1 MLPGSHAVG
10 SHAVGSHA
18 VGSHAAAPR
27 QKRKPPRQQQ
37 HAASPSLHPDDRLFT
52 REPKLRHRH
61 SMPRGRGSSA
71 QSAALRRTRSFV
83 PVEGARPSRRSARY
97 SDSGISLSGSVGA
110 CSAVTDATL
119 ASAVASV
126 DSALEQFLLGD
137 GSSVYT
143 ASGAPAPSA
152 EYSEY
157 TGVPANRTQLLE
169 AEVLRLRKELVAAR
183 RGAHVS
189 EGVDAEMRRVK
200 RLWHESEHRLL
211 LVQSELRTTQ
221 VTQRAVSADLRLL
234 EETSASQ
241 AQRIDE
247 LVSPTPEA

>member
-1 MLPGSHAVG
+1 MLPAAV
-10 SHAVGSHA
+10 
-18 VGSHAAAPR
+18 AAAPR
-27 QKRKPPRQQQ
+27 QKRKPRQQQ
-37 HAASPSLHPDDRLFT
+37 PTDSPSLHPDDRLFS
-52 REPKLRHRH
+52 REPKLRHRQ
-61 SMPRGRGSSA
+61 SMPRSRGSSA
-71 QSAALRRTRSFV
+71 QSAALRRTRSFM
-83 PVEGARPSRRSARY
+83 PVDGARPSRRSARY
-97 SDSGISLSGSVGA
+97 SDSGVSLSGSVGGA
-110 CSAVTDATL
+110 SAVTDATF

-126 DSALEQFLLGD
+126 DSVLEQFMMGE

-143 ASGAPAPSA
+143 ASGAPAPLDEFS
-152 EYSEY
+152 SY
-157 TGVPANRTQLLE
+157 TGPATNSTGLLE
-169 AEVLRLRKELVAAR
+169 AEVLRLRRELVAAR